1 MHSISAVEL
10 LAREAG
16 ALALSHFKALGSVP
30 VESKGHLD
38 LVTAADQDVERFL
51 TEGLVKIFPN
61 DGIFGEEGAAHQGNS
76 GRTWVIDPIDG
87 TFNFVRGGDQWAISI
102 GLYESAQPIFGVI
115 FVLKYSKF
123 SSRDFV
129 LCTNLF
135 CKYF

>member
-51 TEGLVKIFPN
+51 TEGLVKIFK
-61 DGIFGEEGAAHQGNS
+61 ICS
-76 GRTWVIDPIDG
+76 
-87 TFNFVRGGDQWAISI
+87 
-102 GLYESAQPIFGVI
+102 
-115 FVLKYSKF
+115 
-123 SSRDFV
+123 
-129 LCTNLF
+129 
-135 CKYF
+135 